1 MFDSLIREAASRFHL
16 GDDAGRLVRQLVD
29 AIFDEHSG
37 GFSGLRDR
45 FASAGLDDLFSSWI
59 GTTPGDNVLQPDQFN
74 TGFGND
80 TVSRIASDLGL
91 PPASVNLAGAWLLPK
106 IVGLLTRGGT
116 VPSSRPAEY
125 DSWFVAP
132 AAASVAQ
139 PPAAAVVQ
147 PAATVAPAQDS
158 GLGFLKWL
166 IPLLL
171 LVGAFLL
178 FRSCKQN
185 EPVAPATPAATPAP
199 VVAEPAT
206 PAAIVPARFGFE
218 NSNGTVTVNG
228 QVASDGEKTRLWD
241 ALVATFG
248 AGNVNGD
255 IVVDANTAPAG
266 WLDKL
271 IALLPDLK
279 ASGLKFGF
287 DGDRLSLDTSG
298 LSEADRFALSEKFRG
313 AFSGFDISGMWD
325 RAMAALTGLRAGYSA
340 DDLVK
345 ALNLMNVYFD
355 TGSAAITRDSFET
368 LQAAANAIKGAPAG
382 TRIEAGGHTD
392 NTGDAA
398 ANMTLS
404 QQRADAVVAKLKEL
418 GVGDGILTAKG
429 YGQGSPVAD
438 NTTEEGK
445 ARNRRMEFTVQK

>member
-1 MFDSLIREAASRFHL
+1 MFESLIRETASRFHL
-16 GDDAGRLVRQLVD
+16 GDTAGPLVRQLVD
-29 AIFDEHSG
+29 AIFDDRTG
-37 GFSGLRDR
+37 GFDGLRQR
-45 FASAGLDDLFSSWI
+45 FAEAGLDDLFASWI

-74 TGFGND
+74 AGFGSD
-80 TVSRIASDLGL
+80 TVSRIASNLGQ
-91 PPASVNLAGAWLLPK
+91 PAAAVNLAGAWLLPK
-106 IVGLLTRGGT
+106 IVGLLTRGGVIPT
-116 VPSSRPAEY
+116 TRPADY
-125 DSWFVAP
+125 DSWFAVAPRATATPVAVAP
-132 AAASVAQ
+132 AAAEGG
-139 PPAAAVVQ
+139 
-147 PAATVAPAQDS
+147 

-185 EPVAPATPAATPAP
+185 EPVAPATPPATTPA
-199 VVAEPAT
+199 VVDQ
-206 PAAIVPARFGFE
+206 PAAVQAQPRFGFE
-218 NSNGTVTVNG
+218 NTDGKVSVNG
-228 QVASDGEKTRLWD
+228 QVATDAEKTRLWD
-241 ALVATFG
+241 ALLATFG

-266 WLDKL
+266 WMDRL

-279 ASGLKFGF
+279 ASGLKFNF
-287 DGDRLSLDTSG
+287 EGDRLTMDTSG
-298 LSEADRFALSEKFRG
+298 LSEADRFALSEKFRT

-325 RAMAALTGLRAGYSA
+325 RAMAALAGLKAGYSA

-368 LQAAANAIKGAPAG
+368 LQSAANAIKGAPAG

-404 QQRADAVVAKLKEL
+404 QQRADAVVTKLKEL
-418 GVGDGILTAKG
+418 GVTDGILTAKG
-429 YGQGSPVAD
+429 YGQDKPIAD

-445 ARNRRMEFTVQK
+445 ARNRRMEFSVQK

>member
-1 MFDSLIREAASRFHL
+1 MFESLIRETASRFHL
-16 GDDAGRLVRQLVD
+16 GDTAGPLVRQLVD
-29 AIFDEHSG
+29 AIFDDRTG
-37 GFSGLRDR
+37 GFDGLRQR
-45 FASAGLDDLFSSWI
+45 FAEAGLDDLFASWI

-74 TGFGND
+74 AGFGSD
-80 TVSRIASDLGL
+80 TVSRIASNLGQ
-91 PPASVNLAGAWLLPK
+91 PAAAVNLAGAWLLPK
-106 IVGLLTRGGT
+106 IVGLLTRGGVIPT
-116 VPSSRPAEY
+116 TRPAHY
-125 DSWFVAP
+125 DSWFAVAPRATATPVAVAP
-132 AAASVAQ
+132 AAAEGG
-139 PPAAAVVQ
+139 
-147 PAATVAPAQDS
+147 

-178 FRSCKQN
+178 FRSCQQN
-185 EPVAPATPAATPAP
+185 EPVAPATPAVPPPA
-199 VVAEPAT
+199 VVESPPPAVLT
-206 PAAIVPARFGFE
+206 QPRFGFA
-218 NSNGTVTVNG
+218 NTDGKVVVNG
-228 QVASDGEKTRLWD
+228 QLATQAEKTRLWD
-241 ALVATFG
+241 ALLATFG

-266 WLDKL
+266 WMDRL

-279 ASGLKFGF
+279 ASGLKFNF
-287 DGDRLSLDTSG
+287 DGDRLTMDTSG
-298 LSEADRFALSEKFRG
+298 LSEADRFALSEKFRT

-325 RAMAALTGLRAGYSA
+325 RAMAALAGLKAGYSA

-368 LQAAANAIKGAPAG
+368 LQSAANAIKGAPAG

-404 QQRADAVVAKLKEL
+404 QQRADAVVTKLKEL
-418 GVGDGILTAKG
+418 GVTDGILTAKG
-429 YGQGSPVAD
+429 YGQDKPIAD

-445 ARNRRMEFTVQK
+445 ARNRRMEFSVQK